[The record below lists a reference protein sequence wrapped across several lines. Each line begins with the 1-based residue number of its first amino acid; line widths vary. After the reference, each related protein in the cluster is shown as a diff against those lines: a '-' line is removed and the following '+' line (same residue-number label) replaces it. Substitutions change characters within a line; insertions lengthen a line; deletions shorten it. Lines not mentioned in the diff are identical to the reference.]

1 MQIKILDVIQNQLE
15 SLNGEELSI
24 TAKNSV
30 TNFKEAESEL
40 KKVTAAFEKLAEVA
54 ESTNIEKLSET
65 IVSLTDLFLKLGTTG
80 KKSFGT
86 IDTALAENI
95 KNFCEFANI
104 LKALE
109 EGLDDFSNK
118 TVETAA
124 ALTDLTEQVVAMNE
138 TLEATID
145 KLSVISTKLD
155 ALDGKTVHTYVKVH
169 EEKA

>member
-1 MQIKILDVIQNQLE
+1 MQIKILDAIQNQME

-30 TNFKEAESEL
+30 TNLKKTESEL
-40 KKVTAAFEKLAEVA
+40 KKVTVAVEKLAKVA

-86 IDTALAENI
+86 IDTALSENI

-104 LKALE
+104 LEALE
-109 EGLDDFSNK
+109 ERLDDFSNK

-124 ALTDLTEQVVAMNE
+124 MLTVLTGQVMAMNGI
-138 TLEATID
+138 LEATID
-145 KLSVISTKLD
+145 KLGVINTKLD

>member
-1 MQIKILDVIQNQLE
+1 MQIKILDAIQNQLE

-30 TNFKEAESEL
+30 ANFKETESEF

-104 LKALE
+104 LEALE

-124 ALTDLTEQVVAMNE
+124 MLTVLTGQVMAMNGI
-138 TLEATID
+138 LEATID
-145 KLSVISTKLD
+145 KLGVINTKLD